1 MLSSTEFAEIIGVTT
16 RTLARWHADGKLI
29 PAYVLPSGERRYSQA
44 QVDGLRGKLPASVK
58 MAIDEMMAEMDVLYT
73 EWQRGPLVD
82 EQRNYAKWR
91 VAHDRLYDFRAARG
105 PEVAAY
111 LEEIDAWLE
120 DGVRHSK
127 EGADAPF
134 LKEAKRNRRRK

>member
-1 MLSSTEFAEIIGVTT
+1 
-16 RTLARWHADGKLI
+16 
-29 PAYVLPSGERRYSQA
+29 
-44 QVDGLRGKLPASVK
+44 LRGKLPASVK

-91 VAHDRLYDFRAARG
+91 VAHDRLYDFRASRG